1 MAGRR
6 KWDGRVRVA
15 TEGTDAVVPSYLALM
30 PHSPIWLLPKAE
42 SFPWGLSGSAITG
55 QALGTEAGRAA
66 LGRGLSAAALHAPSQ
81 YSTVEG
87 AGGEGEMCASQG
99 IPTSHSLPLL
109 LALPP
114 GSVHPEPWGWGGA
127 MGPAYFSLVGK

>member
-1 MAGRR
+1 M
-6 KWDGRVRVA
+6 V

-66 LGRGLSAAALHAPSQ
+66 LVRGLSAAALHAPSQ

-114 GSVHPEPWGWGGA
+114 VLFTQSPGGGGGGGA